1 MLLIN
6 NQTTNEHAANSRI
19 HIQLDSLNGVKDI
32 IASNEFS
39 NDEKIHLIQSQFI
52 VENAEMKQLDQE
64 IKDLASIEAFFGGH
78 LEDRCTTCD
87 GSCEQDVPEGQMT
100 IFEFIAAEP
109 VQDQKPTSVAK
120 AENPFAPVPEPP
132 NGLSNELPSELSKE
146 LVHAINSMQELA
158 NTVLA
163 AFEK

>member
-100 IFEFIAAEP
+100 IFDFIGTNP
-109 VQDQKPTSVAK
+109 NRNRTSTF
-120 AENPFAPVPEPP
+120 NPEPSESP
-132 NGLSNELPSELSKE
+132 NELPKE
-146 LVHAINSMQELA
+146 LINAIGAMQELA
-158 NTVLA
+158 NTVLSSL
-163 AFEK
+163 EK